1 MARSH
6 RPKKPASRPP
16 NEDDDDL
23 NTNDE
28 RLRDAQAQA
37 KAAAGV
43 PARNNGGTLAEMNAV
58 VMPEPPLADKS
69 LAVPLFIELVLFVA
83 LLVLGYAIYSDFMSV
98 P

>member
-6 RPKKPASRPP
+6 RPKKQAFRPP
-16 NEDDDDL
+16 NEDDDAL
-23 NTNDE
+23 KTNDE
-28 RLRDAQAQA
+28 RLRDAQA
-37 KAAAGV
+37 KAAAGA

-58 VMPEPPLADKS
+58 VMPEPSLADKS

-83 LLVLGYAIYSDFMSV
+83 LLVLGYAIYSDFTSV